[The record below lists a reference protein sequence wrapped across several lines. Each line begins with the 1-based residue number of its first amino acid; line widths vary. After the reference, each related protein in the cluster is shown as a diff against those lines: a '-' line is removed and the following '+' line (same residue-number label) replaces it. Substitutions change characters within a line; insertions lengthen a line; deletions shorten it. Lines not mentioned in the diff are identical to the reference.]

1 MRGPESDK
9 RGQNA
14 DEPEEFDK
22 LSTER
27 QRWLVTSGARYM
39 WTQPQVIES
48 RERLYENLT
57 PVMGDP
63 RGWVVDRI
71 AASIEK
77 HVWAFNLFGFAEQ
90 LGARKRS
97 T

>member
-1 MRGPESDK
+1 VE
-9 RGQNA
+9 
-14 DEPEEFDK
+14 EPVIK
-22 LSTER
+22 S
-27 QRWLVTSGARYM
+27 LV
-39 WTQPQVIES
+39 
-48 RERLYENLT
+48 RLVKNLT

-63 RGWVVDRI
+63 HGWVVARI

-77 HVWAFNLFGFAEQ
+77 YVWAFNLFGSAEQ